1 MLEALLV
8 YLGETQREGRVVTR
22 RLRSVII
29 LSVLAVIF
37 FLIAF
42 VAAVVAGSIY
52 LARHVGA
59 GPAALVVAGSA
70 FLLGV
75 IMLVAL
81 AILKR
86 PRVYATRPVTPLAAA
101 APLTAA
107 PLALQSL
114 LSLAIQARPYATL
127 AVAVAAGFLATR
139 AGTKKDQVTS
149 WLASD
154 TNRASG
160 PWMRGFF
167 MLPAKDRLADGILR
181 HAALI

>member
-22 RLRSVII
+22 RLRATII
-29 LSVLAVIF
+29 LSVLTGIF

-42 VAAVVAGSIY
+42 IAAVVAGSIY

-59 GPAALVVAGSA
+59 GPAALVVAGTA

-81 AILKR
+81 AIVKR
-86 PRVYATRPVTPLAAA
+86 PRVYAARPAVTPLTA
-101 APLTAA
+101 APLAAA

-114 LSLAIQARPYATL
+114 LTLAIQARPYATL

-139 AGTKKDQVTS
+139 VNTKKS
-149 WLASD
+149 
-154 TNRASG
+154 
-160 PWMRGFF
+160 
-167 MLPAKDRLADGILR
+167 K
-181 HAALI
+181 

>member
-22 RLRSVII
+22 RLRATII
-29 LSVLAVIF
+29 LSVLTGIF

-42 VAAVVAGSIY
+42 IAAVVAGSIY

-81 AILKR
+81 AIIKR
-86 PRVYATRPVTPLAAA
+86 PRVYAARPAVAPLTA
-101 APLTAA
+101 APLAAA

-114 LSLAIQARPYATL
+114 LTLAIQARPYATL

-139 AGTKKDQVTS
+139 VNTKKS
-149 WLASD
+149 
-154 TNRASG
+154 
-160 PWMRGFF
+160 
-167 MLPAKDRLADGILR
+167 K
-181 HAALI
+181 

>member
-22 RLRSVII
+22 RLRATII
-29 LSVLAVIF
+29 LSVLTGIF

-42 VAAVVAGSIY
+42 IAAVVAGSIY

-59 GPAALVVAGSA
+59 GPAALVVAGTA

-81 AILKR
+81 AIVKR
-86 PRVYATRPVTPLAAA
+86 PRVYAARPAVAPLTA
-101 APLTAA
+101 APLAAA

-114 LSLAIQARPYATL
+114 LTLAIQARPYATL

-139 AGTKKDQVTS
+139 VNTKKS
-149 WLASD
+149 
-154 TNRASG
+154 
-160 PWMRGFF
+160 
-167 MLPAKDRLADGILR
+167 K
-181 HAALI
+181 

>member
-8 YLGETQREGRVVTR
+8 YLGDTQREGRVVTR
-22 RLRSVII
+22 RLRATI
-29 LSVLAVIF
+29 VLWVLTGAF

-59 GPAALVVAGSA
+59 GPAALVVAGTA

-81 AILKR
+81 AIVKR
-86 PRVYATRPVTPLAAA
+86 PKAYAARRPAAPLTA

-114 LSLAIQARPYATL
+114 LTLALQARPYATL

-139 AGTKKDQVTS
+139 ANTRKK
-149 WLASD
+149 
-154 TNRASG
+154 
-160 PWMRGFF
+160 
-167 MLPAKDRLADGILR
+167 K
-181 HAALI
+181 

>member
-22 RLRSVII
+22 RLRATII
-29 LSVLAVIF
+29 LSVLTGIF

-42 VAAVVAGSIY
+42 IAAVVAGSIY

-59 GPAALVVAGSA
+59 GPAALVVAGTA

-81 AILKR
+81 AIVKR
-86 PRVYATRPVTPLAAA
+86 PRVYAARPAVAPFTAVPLA
-101 APLTAA
+101 AA

-114 LSLAIQARPYATL
+114 LTLAIQARPYATL

-139 AGTKKDQVTS
+139 VNTKKS
-149 WLASD
+149 
-154 TNRASG
+154 
-160 PWMRGFF
+160 
-167 MLPAKDRLADGILR
+167 K
-181 HAALI
+181 

>member
-22 RLRSVII
+22 RLRATII
-29 LSVLAVIF
+29 LSVLTGIF

-42 VAAVVAGSIY
+42 IAAVVAGSIY

-59 GPAALVVAGSA
+59 GPAALLVAGSA

-81 AILKR
+81 AIVKR
-86 PRVYATRPVTPLAAA
+86 PRVYAARPAVAPLTA
-101 APLTAA
+101 APLAAA

-114 LSLAIQARPYATL
+114 LTLAIQARPYATL

-139 AGTKKDQVTS
+139 VNTKKS
-149 WLASD
+149 
-154 TNRASG
+154 
-160 PWMRGFF
+160 
-167 MLPAKDRLADGILR
+167 K
-181 HAALI
+181 

>member
-22 RLRSVII
+22 RLRATII
-29 LSVLAVIF
+29 LSVLTGIF

-42 VAAVVAGSIY
+42 IAAVVAGSIY

-59 GPAALVVAGSA
+59 GPAALVVAGTA

-81 AILKR
+81 AIIKR
-86 PRVYATRPVTPLAAA
+86 PRVYAARPAVAPLTA
-101 APLTAA
+101 APLAAA

-114 LSLAIQARPYATL
+114 LTLAIQARPYATL

-139 AGTKKDQVTS
+139 VNTKKS
-149 WLASD
+149 
-154 TNRASG
+154 
-160 PWMRGFF
+160 
-167 MLPAKDRLADGILR
+167 K
-181 HAALI
+181 

>member
-22 RLRSVII
+22 RLRATII
-29 LSVLAVIF
+29 LSLMTGIF

-42 VAAVVAGSIY
+42 IAAVVAGSIY

-59 GPAALVVAGSA
+59 GPAALVVAGTA

-81 AILKR
+81 AIVKR
-86 PRVYATRPVTPLAAA
+86 PRVYAARPAV

-107 PLALQSL
+107 PLAAAPFALQSL
-114 LSLAIQARPYATL
+114 LRLAIQARPYATL

-139 AGTKKDQVTS
+139 VNTKKS
-149 WLASD
+149 
-154 TNRASG
+154 
-160 PWMRGFF
+160 
-167 MLPAKDRLADGILR
+167 K
-181 HAALI
+181 

>member
-8 YLGETQREGRVVTR
+8 YLGETQREGRIVTR
-22 RLRSVII
+22 RLRATII
-29 LSVLAVIF
+29 LSVLTGIF

-42 VAAVVAGSIY
+42 IAAVVAGSIY

-59 GPAALVVAGSA
+59 GPAALVVAGTA

-81 AILKR
+81 AIVKR
-86 PRVYATRPVTPLAAA
+86 PRVYAARPAVAPLTA
-101 APLTAA
+101 APLAAA

-114 LSLAIQARPYATL
+114 LTLAIQARPYATL

-139 AGTKKDQVTS
+139 VNTKKS
-149 WLASD
+149 
-154 TNRASG
+154 
-160 PWMRGFF
+160 
-167 MLPAKDRLADGILR
+167 K
-181 HAALI
+181 

>member
-22 RLRSVII
+22 RLRATII
-29 LSVLAVIF
+29 LSVLTGIF

-42 VAAVVAGSIY
+42 IAAVVAGSIY

-59 GPAALVVAGSA
+59 GPAALVVAGTA

-81 AILKR
+81 AIVKR
-86 PRVYATRPVTPLAAA
+86 PRVYAARPAVAPLTA
-101 APLTAA
+101 APLAAA

-114 LSLAIQARPYATL
+114 LTLAMQARPYATL
-127 AVAVAAGFLATR
+127 AVAVAAGFLATKVN
-139 AGTKKDQVTS
+139 TKKS
-149 WLASD
+149 
-154 TNRASG
+154 
-160 PWMRGFF
+160 
-167 MLPAKDRLADGILR
+167 K
-181 HAALI
+181 

>member
-22 RLRSVII
+22 RLRVTII
-29 LSVLAVIF
+29 LSVLTGIF

-42 VAAVVAGSIY
+42 IAAVVAGSIY

-59 GPAALVVAGSA
+59 GPAALVVAGTA

-81 AILKR
+81 AIVKR
-86 PRVYATRPVTPLAAA
+86 PRVYAARPAVAPLTA
-101 APLTAA
+101 APLAAA

-114 LSLAIQARPYATL
+114 LTLAIQARPYATL

-139 AGTKKDQVTS
+139 VNTKKS
-149 WLASD
+149 
-154 TNRASG
+154 
-160 PWMRGFF
+160 
-167 MLPAKDRLADGILR
+167 K
-181 HAALI
+181 

>member
-22 RLRSVII
+22 RLRATIF
-29 LSVLAVIF
+29 LSVLTGIF

-42 VAAVVAGSIY
+42 IAAVVAGSIY

-59 GPAALVVAGSA
+59 GPAALVVAGTA

-81 AILKR
+81 AIVKR
-86 PRVYATRPVTPLAAA
+86 PRVYAARPAVAPFTA
-101 APLTAA
+101 APLAAA

-114 LSLAIQARPYATL
+114 LTLAIQARPYATL

-139 AGTKKDQVTS
+139 VNTKKS
-149 WLASD
+149 
-154 TNRASG
+154 
-160 PWMRGFF
+160 
-167 MLPAKDRLADGILR
+167 K
-181 HAALI
+181 

>member
-22 RLRSVII
+22 RLRATII
-29 LSVLAVIF
+29 LSVLTGIF

-42 VAAVVAGSIY
+42 IAAVVAGSIY

-59 GPAALVVAGSA
+59 GPAALVVAGTA

-81 AILKR
+81 AIVKR
-86 PRVYATRPVTPLAAA
+86 PRVYAARPAV

-107 PLALQSL
+107 PLAAAPLALQSL
-114 LSLAIQARPYATL
+114 GGKKVKPLRGEEGIPGDQAFLSGRHRHP
-127 AVAVAAGFLATR
+127 
-139 AGTKKDQVTS
+139 
-149 WLASD
+149 
-154 TNRASG
+154 
-160 PWMRGFF
+160 
-167 MLPAKDRLADGILR
+167 DR
-181 HAALI
+181 

>member
-29 LSVLAVIF
+29 LSVLAGIF

-59 GPAALVVAGSA
+59 GPAAL
-70 FLLGV
+70 GV

-86 PRVYATRPVTPLAAA
+86 PRVYATRPMSPLAAA
-101 APLTAA
+101 APLAAA

-139 AGTKKDQVTS
+139 AGTKKT
-149 WLASD
+149 
-154 TNRASG
+154 
-160 PWMRGFF
+160 
-167 MLPAKDRLADGILR
+167 K
-181 HAALI
+181 

>member
-1 MLEALLV
+1 MLV
-8 YLGETQREGRVVTR
+8 YLGDTQREGRVVTR
-22 RLRSVII
+22 RLRATII
-29 LSVLAVIF
+29 LWVLTGVF

-59 GPAALVVAGSA
+59 GPAALVVAGTA

-81 AILKR
+81 AIVKR
-86 PRVYATRPVTPLAAA
+86 PRAYAARPVAPLTA

-114 LSLAIQARPYATL
+114 LTLAIQARPYATL
-127 AVAVAAGFLATR
+127 AVAMAAGFLATR
-139 AGTKKDQVTS
+139 ANTRKK
-149 WLASD
+149 
-154 TNRASG
+154 
-160 PWMRGFF
+160 
-167 MLPAKDRLADGILR
+167 K
-181 HAALI
+181 

>member
-8 YLGETQREGRVVTR
+8 YLGDTQREGRVVTR
-22 RLRSVII
+22 RLRATII
-29 LSVLAVIF
+29 LWVLTGVF

-59 GPAALVVAGSA
+59 GPAALVVAGTA

-81 AILKR
+81 AIVKR
-86 PRVYATRPVTPLAAA
+86 PRAYAARPVAPLTA

-114 LSLAIQARPYATL
+114 LTLAIQARPYATL
-127 AVAVAAGFLATR
+127 AVAMAAGFLATR
-139 AGTKKDQVTS
+139 ANTRKK
-149 WLASD
+149 
-154 TNRASG
+154 
-160 PWMRGFF
+160 
-167 MLPAKDRLADGILR
+167 K
-181 HAALI
+181 

>member
-8 YLGETQREGRVVTR
+8 YLGDTQREGRVVTR
-22 RLRSVII
+22 RLRATII
-29 LSVLAVIF
+29 LWVLTGVF

-59 GPAALVVAGSA
+59 GPAALVVAGTA

-81 AILKR
+81 AIVKR
-86 PRVYATRPVTPLAAA
+86 PRAYATRPVAPFTA

-114 LSLAIQARPYATL
+114 LTLAIQARPYATL
-127 AVAVAAGFLATR
+127 AVAMAAGFLATR
-139 AGTKKDQVTS
+139 ANTRKK
-149 WLASD
+149 
-154 TNRASG
+154 
-160 PWMRGFF
+160 
-167 MLPAKDRLADGILR
+167 K
-181 HAALI
+181 

>member
-22 RLRSVII
+22 RLRATII
-29 LSVLAVIF
+29 LYVLTGIF

-59 GPAALVVAGSA
+59 GPAALVVAGTA

-81 AILKR
+81 AIVKR
-86 PRVYATRPVTPLAAA
+86 PRAYAVRPAVAPLTA
-101 APLTAA
+101 APLAAA

-114 LSLAIQARPYATL
+114 LTLAIQARPYATL

-139 AGTKKDQVTS
+139 VNTKKS
-149 WLASD
+149 
-154 TNRASG
+154 
-160 PWMRGFF
+160 
-167 MLPAKDRLADGILR
+167 K
-181 HAALI
+181 

>member
-22 RLRSVII
+22 RLRATII
-29 LSVLAVIF
+29 LSVLTGIF

-42 VAAVVAGSIY
+42 IAAVVAGSIY

-59 GPAALVVAGSA
+59 GPAALVVAGTA

-81 AILKR
+81 AIVKR
-86 PRVYATRPVTPLAAA
+86 PRVYAARPAVAPLAAA
-101 APLTAA
+101 PLAAA

-114 LSLAIQARPYATL
+114 LTLAIQARPYATL

-139 AGTKKDQVTS
+139 VNTKKS
-149 WLASD
+149 
-154 TNRASG
+154 
-160 PWMRGFF
+160 
-167 MLPAKDRLADGILR
+167 K
-181 HAALI
+181 

>member
-139 AGTKKDQVTS
+139 AGTKDQVTS

>member
-8 YLGETQREGRVVTR
+8 YLGDTQREGRVVTR
-22 RLRSVII
+22 RLRATII
-29 LSVLAVIF
+29 LWVLTGVF

-59 GPAALVVAGSA
+59 GPAALVVAGTA

-81 AILKR
+81 AIVKR
-86 PRVYATRPVTPLAAA
+86 PRAYATRPVAPLTA

-114 LSLAIQARPYATL
+114 LTLAIQARPYATL
-127 AVAVAAGFLATR
+127 AVAMAAGFLATR
-139 AGTKKDQVTS
+139 ANTRKK
-149 WLASD
+149 
-154 TNRASG
+154 
-160 PWMRGFF
+160 
-167 MLPAKDRLADGILR
+167 K
-181 HAALI
+181 

>member
-8 YLGETQREGRVVTR
+8 YLGDTQREGRVVTR
-22 RLRSVII
+22 RLRATII
-29 LSVLAVIF
+29 LWVLTGVF

-59 GPAALVVAGSA
+59 GPAALVVAGTT

-81 AILKR
+81 AIVKR
-86 PRVYATRPVTPLAAA
+86 PRAYATRRPVASLTA

-114 LSLAIQARPYATL
+114 LTLAIQARPYATL
-127 AVAVAAGFLATR
+127 AVAMAAGFLATR
-139 AGTKKDQVTS
+139 ANTRKK
-149 WLASD
+149 
-154 TNRASG
+154 
-160 PWMRGFF
+160 
-167 MLPAKDRLADGILR
+167 K
-181 HAALI
+181 

>member
-8 YLGETQREGRVVTR
+8 YLGDTQREGRVVTR
-22 RLRSVII
+22 RLRATII
-29 LSVLAVIF
+29 LWVLTGIF

-59 GPAALVVAGSA
+59 GPAALVVAGTA

-81 AILKR
+81 AIVKR
-86 PRVYATRPVTPLAAA
+86 SRAYVARRPVASLTA

-114 LSLAIQARPYATL
+114 LTLAIQARPYATL
-127 AVAVAAGFLATR
+127 AVAMAAGFLATR
-139 AGTKKDQVTS
+139 ANTRKK
-149 WLASD
+149 
-154 TNRASG
+154 
-160 PWMRGFF
+160 
-167 MLPAKDRLADGILR
+167 K
-181 HAALI
+181 

>member
-22 RLRSVII
+22 RLRATII
-29 LSVLAVIF
+29 LSVLTGIF

-42 VAAVVAGSIY
+42 IAAVVAGSIY

-59 GPAALVVAGSA
+59 GPAALVVAGTA

-81 AILKR
+81 AIVKR
-86 PRVYATRPVTPLAAA
+86 PRVYAARPAV
-101 APLTAA
+101 APLTAGPLAAA

-114 LSLAIQARPYATL
+114 LTLAIQARPYATL

-139 AGTKKDQVTS
+139 VNTKKS
-149 WLASD
+149 
-154 TNRASG
+154 
-160 PWMRGFF
+160 
-167 MLPAKDRLADGILR
+167 K
-181 HAALI
+181 

>member
-8 YLGETQREGRVVTR
+8 YLGDTQREGRVVTQ
-22 RLRSVII
+22 RLRATII
-29 LSVLAVIF
+29 LWVLTGVF

-59 GPAALVVAGSA
+59 GPAALVVAGTA

-81 AILKR
+81 AIVKR
-86 PRVYATRPVTPLAAA
+86 PRAYAARPAAPLTA

-114 LSLAIQARPYATL
+114 LTLAIQARPYATL
-127 AVAVAAGFLATR
+127 AVAMAAGFLATR
-139 AGTKKDQVTS
+139 ANTRKK
-149 WLASD
+149 
-154 TNRASG
+154 
-160 PWMRGFF
+160 
-167 MLPAKDRLADGILR
+167 K
-181 HAALI
+181 

>member
-22 RLRSVII
+22 RLRATII
-29 LSVLAVIF
+29 LSVLTGIF

-42 VAAVVAGSIY
+42 IAAVVAGSIY

-59 GPAALVVAGSA
+59 GPAALVLAGTA

-81 AILKR
+81 AIVKR
-86 PRVYATRPVTPLAAA
+86 PRVYAARPAVAPLTA
-101 APLTAA
+101 APLAAA

-114 LSLAIQARPYATL
+114 LTLAIQARPYATL

-139 AGTKKDQVTS
+139 VNTKKS
-149 WLASD
+149 
-154 TNRASG
+154 
-160 PWMRGFF
+160 
-167 MLPAKDRLADGILR
+167 K
-181 HAALI
+181 

>member
-8 YLGETQREGRVVTR
+8 YLGDTQREGRVVTR
-22 RLRSVII
+22 RLRATII
-29 LSVLAVIF
+29 LWVLTGIF

-59 GPAALVVAGSA
+59 GPAALVAAGTA

-81 AILKR
+81 AIVKR
-86 PRVYATRPVTPLAAA
+86 PRAYVARRPVASLTA

-114 LSLAIQARPYATL
+114 LTLAIQARPYATL
-127 AVAVAAGFLATR
+127 AVAMAAGFLATR
-139 AGTKKDQVTS
+139 ANTRKK
-149 WLASD
+149 
-154 TNRASG
+154 
-160 PWMRGFF
+160 
-167 MLPAKDRLADGILR
+167 K
-181 HAALI
+181 

>member
-8 YLGETQREGRVVTR
+8 YLGDTQREGRVVTR
-22 RLRSVII
+22 RLRTTII
-29 LSVLAVIF
+29 LWVLTGIF

-59 GPAALVVAGSA
+59 GPAALVVAGTA

-81 AILKR
+81 AIVKR
-86 PRVYATRPVTPLAAA
+86 PRAYAARRPVASLTA

-114 LSLAIQARPYATL
+114 LTLAIQARPYATL
-127 AVAVAAGFLATR
+127 AVAMAAGFLATR
-139 AGTKKDQVTS
+139 ANTRKK
-149 WLASD
+149 
-154 TNRASG
+154 
-160 PWMRGFF
+160 
-167 MLPAKDRLADGILR
+167 K
-181 HAALI
+181 

>member
-22 RLRSVII
+22 RLRATII
-29 LSVLAVIF
+29 LSVLTGIF

-42 VAAVVAGSIY
+42 IAAVVAGSIY

-81 AILKR
+81 AIVKR
-86 PRVYATRPVTPLAAA
+86 PRVYAARPAVAPLTA
-101 APLTAA
+101 APLAAA

-114 LSLAIQARPYATL
+114 LTLAIRARPYATL

-139 AGTKKDQVTS
+139 VNTKKS
-149 WLASD
+149 
-154 TNRASG
+154 
-160 PWMRGFF
+160 
-167 MLPAKDRLADGILR
+167 K
-181 HAALI
+181 

>member
-22 RLRSVII
+22 RLRATII
-29 LSVLAVIF
+29 LSILTGIF

-42 VAAVVAGSIY
+42 IAAVVAGSIY

-59 GPAALVVAGSA
+59 GPAALVVAGTA

-81 AILKR
+81 AIVKR
-86 PRVYATRPVTPLAAA
+86 PRVYAARPAVAPLTA
-101 APLTAA
+101 APLAAA

-114 LSLAIQARPYATL
+114 LTLAIQARPYATL

-139 AGTKKDQVTS
+139 VNTKKS
-149 WLASD
+149 
-154 TNRASG
+154 
-160 PWMRGFF
+160 
-167 MLPAKDRLADGILR
+167 K
-181 HAALI
+181 

>member
-22 RLRSVII
+22 RLRATII
-29 LSVLAVIF
+29 LSVLTGIF

-59 GPAALVVAGSA
+59 GPAALVVAGTA

-81 AILKR
+81 AIVKR
-86 PRVYATRPVTPLAAA
+86 PRVYAARPAV
-101 APLTAA
+101 APLTAGPLAAA

-114 LSLAIQARPYATL
+114 LTLAIQARPYATL

-139 AGTKKDQVTS
+139 VNTKKS
-149 WLASD
+149 
-154 TNRASG
+154 
-160 PWMRGFF
+160 
-167 MLPAKDRLADGILR
+167 K
-181 HAALI
+181 

>member
-22 RLRSVII
+22 RLRATII
-29 LSVLAVIF
+29 LSVLTGIF

-42 VAAVVAGSIY
+42 IAAVVAGSIY

-59 GPAALVVAGSA
+59 GPAALVVAGTA

-81 AILKR
+81 AIVKR
-86 PRVYATRPVTPLAAA
+86 PRVYAARPAV
-101 APLTAA
+101 APLTAPPLAAA

-114 LSLAIQARPYATL
+114 LTLAIQARPYATL

-139 AGTKKDQVTS
+139 VNTKKS
-149 WLASD
+149 
-154 TNRASG
+154 
-160 PWMRGFF
+160 
-167 MLPAKDRLADGILR
+167 K
-181 HAALI
+181 

>member
-22 RLRSVII
+22 RLRATII
-29 LSVLAVIF
+29 LSVLTGIF

-42 VAAVVAGSIY
+42 IAAVVAGSIY

-59 GPAALVVAGSA
+59 GPAALVVAGTA

-75 IMLVAL
+75 IMLVVL
-81 AILKR
+81 AIVKR
-86 PRVYATRPVTPLAAA
+86 PRVYAARPAVAPLTA
-101 APLTAA
+101 APLAAA

-114 LSLAIQARPYATL
+114 LTLAIQARPYATL

-139 AGTKKDQVTS
+139 VNTKKS
-149 WLASD
+149 
-154 TNRASG
+154 
-160 PWMRGFF
+160 
-167 MLPAKDRLADGILR
+167 K
-181 HAALI
+181 

>member
-8 YLGETQREGRVVTR
+8 YLGDTQREGRVVTR
-22 RLRSVII
+22 RLRATII
-29 LSVLAVIF
+29 LWVLTGVF

-59 GPAALVVAGSA
+59 GPAALVVAGTA

-81 AILKR
+81 AIVKR
-86 PRVYATRPVTPLAAA
+86 PKAYVARRPVAPLTAAS
-101 APLTAA
+101 LTAA

-114 LSLAIQARPYATL
+114 LTLALQARPYATL
-127 AVAVAAGFLATR
+127 TVAVAAGFLATR
-139 AGTKKDQVTS
+139 VNTRKK
-149 WLASD
+149 
-154 TNRASG
+154 
-160 PWMRGFF
+160 
-167 MLPAKDRLADGILR
+167 K
-181 HAALI
+181 

>member
-8 YLGETQREGRVVTR
+8 YLGDTQREGRVVTR
-22 RLRSVII
+22 RLRATII
-29 LSVLAVIF
+29 LWVLTGVF

-75 IMLVAL
+75 IMLVTL
-81 AILKR
+81 AIIKR
-86 PRVYATRPVTPLAAA
+86 PRAYVARRPVASLTG

-107 PLALQSL
+107 PFALQSL
-114 LSLAIQARPYATL
+114 LTLAIQARPYATL
-127 AVAVAAGFLATR
+127 AVAMAAGFLATR
-139 AGTKKDQVTS
+139 VNIRKK
-149 WLASD
+149 
-154 TNRASG
+154 
-160 PWMRGFF
+160 
-167 MLPAKDRLADGILR
+167 K
-181 HAALI
+181 

>member
-8 YLGETQREGRVVTR
+8 YLGDTQREGRVVTR
-22 RLRSVII
+22 RLRATII
-29 LSVLAVIF
+29 LWVLTGVF

-59 GPAALVVAGSA
+59 GPAALVVAGTA

-81 AILKR
+81 AIVKR
-86 PRVYATRPVTPLAAA
+86 PRAYAARPVTPLTA

-114 LSLAIQARPYATL
+114 LTLAIQARPYATL
-127 AVAVAAGFLATR
+127 AVAMAAGFLATR
-139 AGTKKDQVTS
+139 ANTRKK
-149 WLASD
+149 
-154 TNRASG
+154 
-160 PWMRGFF
+160 
-167 MLPAKDRLADGILR
+167 K
-181 HAALI
+181 